1 MIDFHAHILPNMDDG
16 PQDVAV
22 SLAMLRHSFCH
33 GVDAVVSTSHF
44 YADEEYP
51 EAFLCRRAQAYSTLW
66 DAMLMSVDA
75 YPEVILGAEVLY
87 FPGISQADAVEDLL
101 LGSSRTILVEPPM
114 SHWTDTMLDDIALM
128 GVNHNCLPVIAH
140 VDRYMTMLRDE
151 SLVDRVLYR
160 GMQVQVNTAY
170 FLNPQTRKKAIR
182 HLREGKIHVIGT
194 DCHNLDS
201 RAPNLGDVRRLLR
214 GTAAE
219 ADFARLEYN
228 AKRLLCRKG
237 ETK

>member
-44 YADEEYP
+44 
-51 EAFLCRRAQAYSTLW
+51 
-66 DAMLMSVDA
+66 

-151 SLVDRVLYR
+151 SLVDRVLSR

-201 RAPNLGDVRRLLR
+201 RAPNLGDVHRLLR